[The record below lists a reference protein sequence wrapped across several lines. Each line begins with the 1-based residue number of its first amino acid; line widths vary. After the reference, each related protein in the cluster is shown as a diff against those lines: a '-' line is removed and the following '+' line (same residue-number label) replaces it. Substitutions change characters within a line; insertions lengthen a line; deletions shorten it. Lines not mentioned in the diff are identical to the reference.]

1 MKTLLLTDIPPSSN
15 LTAGIVT
22 AQMCRFVPAGEL
34 AIFCVQNRHLSPEPY
49 PDLSDIPI
57 RFAVKPNELSCRS
70 IRGISVGSAGATA
83 IETFRRRTRIS
94 PLVRQAI
101 AYGKEQDVAS
111 LWVILQGQTMVR
123 MASGVADGLGVPLR
137 AQVWDPLDWWLRA
150 HGVDRLNRR
159 WDLAAFDR
167 TMRAATT
174 CAAAS
179 WAMAG
184 QYEELYGTP
193 SQAIIASLDRSI
205 ARRPELALRTTGE
218 LVIGM
223 AGQFYANEEWL
234 ALVRALELARWQV
247 AGRRVTIRVF
257 GHQRPIAIPDNH
269 LDFLGWQSQAKS
281 VELLSNTCDILYCPY
296 PYATSMA
303 DVARLSFP
311 SKIPTYLAA
320 GRPILFHGPDYAGPA
335 QYLKST
341 GAGFICRSMDP
352 DAVYDGLM
360 HLVED
365 AQLYACLAL
374 SAQESFMADFTLE
387 RMEAGVREFLGYQKR
402 GVYLG

>member
-49 PDLSDIPI
+49 PDLADLPI
-57 RFAVKPNELSCRS
+57 RFVVKPNELSCRS
-70 IRGISVGSAGATA
+70 IRGISVGSVGATA

-94 PLVRQAI
+94 PLVRQAV
-101 AYGKEQDVAS
+101 AYGKEQNVSS

-123 MASGVADGLGVPLR
+123 MAAGVADGLGVPLR
-137 AQVWDPLDWWLRA
+137 AQIWDPLDWWLRA
-150 HGVDRLNRR
+150 HGVDRFNRR

-167 TMRAATT
+167 TMRAATA

-247 AGRRVTIRVF
+247 AGRRVTVRVF
-257 GHQRPIAIPDNH
+257 GHQRPIAIPDDH

-281 VELLSNTCDILYCPY
+281 VELLSDSCDILYCPY

-303 DVARLSFP
+303 DVAKLSFP

-341 GAGFICRSMDP
+341 GAGFICQSMDP

-365 AQLYACLAL
+365 AQLYAHLAL

-387 RMEAGVREFLGYQKR
+387 RMEAGVRQFLGYQKR
-402 GVYLG
+402 DVCLE

>member
-22 AQMCRFVPAGEL
+22 GQMCRFVPAGEL
-34 AIFCVQNRHLSPEPY
+34 AIFCVLNRHLSPQPY
-49 PDLSDIPI
+49 PDLTDIPV
-57 RFAVKPNELSCRS
+57 RYAVKPSELSRRS
-70 IRGISVGSAGATA
+70 IRGIAVGSAGAIA
-83 IETFRRRTRIS
+83 IETFRRLTRIP
-94 PLVRQAI
+94 PLVRQAVD
-101 AYGKEQDVAS
+101 YGKENNVTS
-111 LWVILQGQTMVR
+111 LWIILQGQTMVR
-123 MASGVADGLGVPLR
+123 MAAGVADGLGVPLR
-137 AQVWDPLDWWLRA
+137 VQIWDPLDWWLRA

-167 TMRAATT
+167 AMRAATT

-179 WAMAG
+179 SAMACH
-184 QYEELYGTP
+184 YEKLYGTP
-193 SQAIIASLDRSI
+193 SQAIIASLARSM
-205 ARRPELALRTTGE
+205 ARRPSPALRNPDE

-223 AGQFYANEEWL
+223 AGQFYANEEWV
-234 ALVRALELARWQV
+234 ALVRALEHARWQV
-247 AGRRVTIRVF
+247 AGRRVTVRVF
-257 GHQRPIAIPDNH
+257 GHQRPIAIPDDH
-269 LDFLGWQSQAKS
+269 LDFMGWQSQAKS
-281 VELLSNTCDILYCPY
+281 VELLSDSCDILYCPY

-341 GAGFICRSMDP
+341 GAGFICRSMDS
-352 DAVYDGLM
+352 DAAYDGLM

-365 AQLYACLAL
+365 AELYARLAL

-387 RMEAGVREFLGYQKR
+387 RMEAGVRQFLGYQTR
-402 GVYLG
+402 DVCLG